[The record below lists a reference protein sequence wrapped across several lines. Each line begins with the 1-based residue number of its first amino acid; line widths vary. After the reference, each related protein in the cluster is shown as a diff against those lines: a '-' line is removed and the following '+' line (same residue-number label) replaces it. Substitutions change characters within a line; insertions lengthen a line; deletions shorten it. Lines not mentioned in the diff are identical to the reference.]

1 VRGTAL
7 TLVEREE
14 VSRGIAGDVSARTIA
29 TRLGRDPSVVS
40 REIAGNGGRPG
51 YRAHRA
57 AQRAGQMVRRP
68 KARRLEA
75 SQQLHDAVAAG
86 LAADWSPEQVAGRL
100 RVDHPDG

>member
-1 VRGTAL
+1 MRGTAL

-29 TRLGRDPSVVS
+29 ARLGRDPSVVS
-40 REIAGNGGRPG
+40 REIARNGGRSD

-57 AQRAGQMVRRP
+57 AERAERMVRRP
-68 KARRLEA
+68 KVRKLEA
-75 SQQLHDAVAAG
+75 NQQLHDVVAAG
-86 LAADWSPEQVAGRL
+86 LAADWSPEQIAGRL